1 MSATI
6 ATTFSTES
14 SYAPSGVALGYTHV
28 PTSVEG
34 VVRAHRLI
42 ERREH
47 KSVSGQ
53 RSLRVVRRLRGLV
66 LDNQGDSWL
75 VGFEVKGE
83 LVEYELPADRLRKHG
98 IKMRHQPFEM
108 DEVESVDP
116 EVEGKLYR
124 FRPLAGPDEAFE
136 EELSLDPERQRLR
149 DLIFAKFGKSQ
160 D

>member
-6 ATTFSTES
+6 ATTSPTES
-14 SYAPSGVALGYTHV
+14 SYAPTGVALGYSHA

-34 VVRAHRLI
+34 VVRVHRHS
-42 ERREH
+42 ERRER
-47 KSVSGQ
+47 KTDEGT
-53 RSLRVVRRLRGLV
+53 RPWKVVRRLRGLV
-66 LDNQGDSWL
+66 LDNQGESWL
-75 VGFEVKGE
+75 VGFDVKGE
-83 LVEYELPADRLRKHG
+83 LVEYELPAERLRKHG
-98 IKMRHQPFEM
+98 IMMRHQPFEM
-108 DEVESVDP
+108 DEVVSVDP

-124 FRPLAGPDEAFE
+124 FRALAGPNEAFV